1 MTRFTEA
8 QWERLRSLLDEQEA
22 RVQRQLS
29 TLGASVVPVP
39 REAPLENA
47 DLADEEAG
55 DQTNDVM
62 LARYRSE
69 LAQLSAARERMQ
81 QHHYG
86 NCADCGEAIP
96 FLRLQAQPTAT
107 CCLSCQTA
115 REHRRA

>member
-8 QWERLRSLLDEQEA
+8 QWKRLRSLLDEEEA

-29 TLGASVVPVP
+29 ALGPSVVPVP
-39 REAPLENA
+39 REAPFENA

-69 LAQLSAARERMQ
+69 LEQLNAARERMQ
-81 QHHYG
+81 QNSYG
-86 NCADCGEAIP
+86 ICVDCGEAIP

-107 CCLSCQTA
+107 RCLPCQTA
-115 REHRRA
+115 RERRWA